1 MTIQSITIRVW
12 TGQAAAA
19 SQAGTS
25 AAAGTA
31 TATPAA
37 NAAVQGGPAEHAR
50 GRHGCCQPGRSHVA
64 QALHQLNRQVRHAIK
79 DALRDMDELPAEG
92 RQELVE
98 LAKQFRNAL
107 HETFHD
113 AGRGREF
120 DREAVADQVRSALQD
135 LLAGLEALRAKY
147 AAPAETAPAEPA
159 PAGTTPAEDGAATK
173 LADPVSPA
181 DPSALADAAVGFSGY
196 A

>member
-1 MTIQSITIRVW
+1 MTIQSITIRIW
-12 TGQAAAA
+12 ADQAAAT
-19 SQAGTS
+19 SPAGTS
-25 AAAGTA
+25 AEAGTA
-31 TATPAA
+31 TATPNADAA
-37 NAAVQGGPAEHAR
+37 AHGGPAEHAR

-98 LAKQFRNAL
+98 LAKQFRNDL
-107 HETFHD
+107 HEIFHD
-113 AGRGREF
+113 AGRGHAF
-120 DREAVADQVRSALQD
+120 DREVVADQARSALED

-147 AAPAETAPAEPA
+147 AAPVEPAPAEPV
-159 PAGTTPAEDGAATK
+159 PAEGSPATK
-173 LADPVSPA
+173 PADPVSPA
-181 DPSALADAAVGFSGY
+181 DPSAVADAAVGFSGY